1 MPLLLCT
8 NAEDGAGLPPNTVLV
23 CFVGRRSTKNS
34 FLCWNKTS
42 STANK
47 DVKML
52 FHDQEMLTLLGIRK
66 LNYPHTYNLFI
77 WGNDT
82 VTVY

>member
-1 MPLLLCT
+1 MTLLLCT
-8 NAEDGAGLPPNTVLV
+8 NAEDGTGLLPNTVLV
-23 CFVGRRSTKNS
+23 CFVGRRPTENS
-34 FLCWNKTS
+34 FLYWKIS

-52 FHDQEMLTLLGIRK
+52 YHAIEMLTPLGIRK
-66 LNYPHTYNLFI
+66 LNYPQTYNLFI
-77 WGNDT
+77 WGTDT